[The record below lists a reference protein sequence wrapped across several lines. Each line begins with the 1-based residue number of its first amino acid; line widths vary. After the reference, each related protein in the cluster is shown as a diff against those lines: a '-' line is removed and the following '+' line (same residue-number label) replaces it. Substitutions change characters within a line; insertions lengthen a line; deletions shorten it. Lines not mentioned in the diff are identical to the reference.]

1 MKIKLPTFFYNVYL
15 SPKLLRIGLILALVL
30 YSVFGFLDFF
40 AMPSNFSIA
49 WTIRY
54 AIFTPVL
61 IITYLLS
68 YYKPFYKYGKAI
80 LFLLIT
86 VGQLGILAMIVLSNS
101 SDLAYNSYY
110 VGLILVMLWSSFI
123 FRISFQTTIYIT
135 LSTILYYNISVVLFQ
150 KTYLFPFDSIQWTI
164 LLNNNFF
171 LVFSALLVLIA
182 AYLFDYN
189 IKANNFVNSEL
200 IKEKEQLR
208 LAKEKIEENESN
220 LTSILE
226 NSLDSIWSINT
237 NHEIIYLNE
246 VFANSFQNSFGVK
259 ISKGSNLLQALPK
272 DLTAIWKDRY
282 ERVLRNNRFDFED
295 VIDLID
301 RKIYIHVVMYP
312 IIVDKKVIGASF
324 YGRDVTMT
332 KLYESQLIAA
342 KDIAEEN
349 QRILSTLV
357 KNLPGFVYR
366 QLFDRDWTTILISE
380 PCYEITGY
388 TADEFI
394 GNKVIA
400 FNDIILPEYQE
411 HLWNRWNKQI
421 ELKEN
426 LQEVY
431 QIRTKDGTKKWVWE
445 QGCGVFAENGD
456 VIALEGYIFDITDY
470 KNTQIELVLAKEKAE
485 ESDRLKSS
493 FLANMSHEIRT
504 PMNSIIGFSNQ
515 LKKPNLS
522 PETRDTFIS
531 YIQNNGEILMKL
543 INDILDI
550 SKIESSQLSI
560 KKEKVL
566 LIEILNELVVYY
578 RTTHTQF
585 EFILQVHEGSENL
598 VIFTDKVRLRQ
609 VLINLVNNAVN
620 YGNNKVEFG
629 YTLNDK
635 NAIQF
640 FVKDNGPG
648 IPKDKYNFIF
658 ERFSQLETIENI
670 GGKMGVGLGLSIC
683 KLIIENLNGEI
694 WVESELGQ
702 GSTFYFTIPLIENL

>member
-1 MKIKLPTFFYNVYL
+1 M
-15 SPKLLRIGLILALVL
+15 
-30 YSVFGFLDFF
+30 FGFLDLF
-40 AMPSNFSIA
+40 AMPSSFSIA

-54 AIFTPVL
+54 AIFTPFL

-68 YYKPFYKYGKAI
+68 YYKPFFKYSKTI

-86 VGQLGILAMIVLSNS
+86 VSQLGILAMIGLSNS

-123 FRISFQTTIYIT
+123 FRISFQITIYVT
-135 LSTILYYNISVVLFQ
+135 LSTIFYYNISVVLFQ
-150 KTYLFPFDSIQWTI
+150 KIYLLPFDSIQWTI
-164 LLNNNFF
+164 FLNNNFF
-171 LVFSALLVLIA
+171 LVFSALLILIA

-189 IKANNFVNSEL
+189 IKENNKVNSEL
-200 IKEKEQLR
+200 IKEKEQLK

-237 NHEIIYLNE
+237 NYEIIYLNE
-246 VFANSFQNSFGVK
+246 VFAKDFYTSFGVQL
-259 ISKGSNLLQALPK
+259 SKGSNLVEALPK
-272 DLTAIWKDRY
+272 DIMPIWKDRY
-282 ERVLRNNRFDFED
+282 DRVLRNNRFEVED

-301 RKIYIHVVMYP
+301 GKIYIQVVMHP
-312 IIVDKKVIGASF
+312 ILVEKRVIGASF
-324 YGRDVTMT
+324 YGKDVTMT

-366 QLFDRDWTTILISE
+366 QLFDKDWTTILISE

-400 FNDIILPEYQE
+400 FNDIILPEY
-411 HLWNRWNKQI
+411 HDYIWNKWNNQLEI
-421 ELKEN
+421 REN
-426 LQEVY
+426 FQEVY
-431 QIRTKDGTKKWVWE
+431 QIRTKDGTIKWVWE

-456 VIALEGYIFDITDY
+456 VIALEGYIFDITDF

-566 LIEILNELVVYY
+566 LNEILNELLVYY
-578 RTTHTQF
+578 KTTHIQF
-585 EFILQVHEGSENL
+585 EFVLQIHEGSENL

-609 VLINLVNNAVN
+609 VLINLINNAVN

-635 NAIQF
+635 NSIQF

-648 IPKDKYNFIF
+648 IPKDKYDFIF

-683 KLIIENLNGEI
+683 KLIVENSNGEI
-694 WVESELGQ
+694 WVDSELGQ
-702 GSTFYFTIPLIENL
+702 GSTFYFTIPLI